1 MDTCISQNSALM
13 ALRRK
18 RVHPEDFDLLIG
30 DSLPE
35 TENQSFAG
43 VTSAAVLDS
52 AKCASRPNLILA
64 ICCVSLL
71 IAGMDVT
78 IVNVALPAIQKDLHA
93 GLAGLQGILDAY
105 TLVVGSF
112 LMVVGAS

>member
-18 RVHPEDFDLLIG
+18 RAHPEDFHLLIG
-30 DSLPE
+30 DTLPG
-35 TENQSFAG
+35 TEKQSFAG
-43 VTSAAVLDS
+43 VTSAVVLDS

-71 IAGMDVT
+71 VAGMDVT
-78 IVNVALPAIQKDLHA
+78 IVNVALPAIQKDLYA
-93 GLAGLQGILDAY
+93 GRAGCR
-105 TLVVGSF
+105 GS
-112 LMVVGAS
+112 LGGMN